1 MALAMKD
8 TRRRSPIASTTRESP
23 RGEPQPEDRNPTAL
37 AILDAADALLT
48 EVGYEGLSARAIA
61 DRAGVNNALVFY
73 YFGSKQ
79 RLVERVLARYYGRHL
94 EALEGAMGREGTLRE
109 RFHALVDGYVDFIE
123 ANLRYPR
130 LIQHQLVGP
139 DAFREH
145 IQRNLALLFEWTKK
159 TLTGLAPERG
169 PHGARHLF
177 VTISGTVINYY
188 TYGVVLGPMWGGDP
202 LSRAALAERRAH
214 VHWVV
219 DALLAQLERDHA
231 AAPPTPRRARTAK
244 PTGTTSRRR
253 PPARK
258 LAT

>member
-1 MALAMKD
+1 MKD
-8 TRRRSPIASTTRESP
+8 SATLPH
-23 RGEPQPEDRNPTAL
+23 PEDRNATAL
-37 AILDAADALLT
+37 AILDAADAILT

-61 DRAGVNNALVFY
+61 DRARVNNALVFY
-73 YFGSKQ
+73 YFGSKA

-94 EALEGAMGREGTLRE
+94 DALEGAMGGAGTMGE
-109 RFHALVDGYVDFIE
+109 RFHRLVDGYVDFIE
-123 ANLRYPR
+123 GNLRYPR

-145 IQRNLALLFEWTKK
+145 IQGNLALLFQWTKK
-159 TLTGLAPERG
+159 TLAGLAPERG

-202 LSRAALAERRAH
+202 LAPAALAERRAH

-219 DALLAQLERDHA
+219 DALLTQLARE
-231 AAPPTPRRARTAK
+231 RRAERAGVKRPKTRAAIPTA
-244 PTGTTSRRR
+244 TTRRR
-253 PPARK
+253 PA
-258 LAT
+258 AT